1 MSFRLNKTSDLERLL
16 VRAKRAAIELDVE
29 QMQVCASL
37 LNDSMQSLSALSQ
50 AERKVFR
57 MTLLRYRDV
66 CAFIKETLEEILSQG
81 RQGSRQNPGYGQGG
95 RLKTQ
100 QNNPSIMTGGYS

>member
-1 MSFRLNKTSDLERLL
+1 MSVRLNKTSDLERLL

-29 QMQVCASL
+29 QMHLCASL
-37 LNDSMQSLSALSQ
+37 LNDSMQSLSSLSP
-50 AERKVFR
+50 AERQVFR

-81 RQGSRQNPGYGQGG
+81 GQGSRQHSGYGQGG
-95 RLKTQ
+95 RLKTGQ
-100 QNNPSIMTGGYS
+100 SSPSMMTGGYS